1 MKIELTQSE
10 YTFLFNL
17 LSDYAEL
24 VKNNICDIETDI
36 RVYEDYE
43 GTAKAAAQLLE
54 KAEMEKHRDE
64 LSGLIE
70 KIGKQKNNK

>member
-10 YTFLFNL
+10 YTFLFKL
-17 LSDYAEL
+17 LSDYSEL

-36 RVYEDYE
+36 RIYEDYE
-43 GTAKAAAQLLE
+43 GVAKAAAQLQ
-54 KAEMEKHRDE
+54 KAETEKHRDE
-64 LSGLIE
+64 LIGVIE

>member
-10 YTFLFNL
+10 YEFLFNL

-24 VKNNICDIETDI
+24 VKNSICDIETDI
-36 RVYEDYE
+36 RVYENYE
-43 GTAKAAAQLLE
+43 GMAKAAAQLQ
-54 KAEMEKHRDE
+54 KAETEKHRDE
-64 LSGLIE
+64 LSGVIE